1 VAAPQL
7 SFSVVD
13 AAPLQHA
20 AAPTLRFTLQTAGTV
35 PVRSLLLDVQIG
47 IAARRRAYAGR
58 EVDRLFELFGHEKD
72 WGANLRTLLWTR
84 TTLVVPPFTREATV
98 HLDVPCSYDLQ
109 VVASRYFDAL
119 AGGEVPLEFLFSGS
133 VFYAGETGLL
143 QTERIGWDQ
152 EASYR
157 LPVAVWEQTMRRHF
171 HDTAW
176 LRLNKDAFDRLATYK
191 ARNAFATWEDA
202 LAALLA
208 VAEEHAW
215 TP

>member
-1 VAAPQL
+1 MPAPRL

-13 AAPLQHA
+13 AAPLEHA
-20 AAPTLRFTLQTAGTV
+20 AAPTLRFTLRTAATH

-47 IAARRRAYAGR
+47 IAARGRAYEAT
-58 EVDRLFELFGHEKD
+58 EVERLFELFGHEKD
-72 WGANLRTLLWTR
+72 WGANLKTLLWAR
-84 TTLVVPPFTREATV
+84 TTLVVPPFAGEATL

-133 VFYAGETGLL
+133 VFYANEAGLL

-157 LPVAVWEQTMRRHF
+157 LPVAVWQETMQRHF

-176 LRLNKDAFDRLATYK
+176 VRLSKDAFDRLATYK
-191 ARNAFATWEDA
+191 ARNALPTWEDA
-202 LAALLA
+202 VAALLA
-208 VAEEHAW
+208 GAEEHAW